1 MYVIDI
7 SRCRTMIHEQILYMK
22 LKIKMILLY
31 KIIDKQIVGLV
42 GTK

>member
-1 MYVIDI
+1 
-7 SRCRTMIHEQILYMK
+7 MIHEQILYMK
-22 LKIKMILLY
+22 LKIKMIFLY